1 MNEYYDMTFEDALT
15 EFAKRD
21 TAGFLV
27 WGTKLNTA
35 HKREVAAK
43 DAEIGKLRALVKGL
57 ADALE
62 REARLKWAMCDT
74 QRSVAYCNEIKGFR
88 SVYEMDSLVAR
99 AREEVRDV
107 K

>member
-43 DAEIGKLRALVKGL
+43 DAEIANLHKLIEGLLKASTVECTSCDYDCGQNREHCIIRDAEKHIEKGEV
-57 ADALE
+57 E
-62 REARLKWAMCDT
+62 R
-74 QRSVAYCNEIKGFR
+74 
-88 SVYEMDSLVAR
+88 
-99 AREEVRDV
+99 
-107 K
+107 